1 MMSERARAPARLGR
15 RLFCAG
21 LSASATAQSL
31 GRTPYGGV
39 LRLAV
44 PWGLERIDPH
54 ALDDP
59 IAALFAAA
67 IADPLYAIDAL
78 GRPYPALAAGL
89 PQTTTRGV
97 ELALRPGLVT
107 ARGRPLEAA
116 DVVASLTRARR
127 RGALLPEARA
137 AGASDRLRLVFGGM
151 SIETLLEALVNPLA
165 AVLPRNF
172 SPLSPDATGPFAAEL
187 AQGHLL
193 LRRNPAAAR
202 GPAFLDAIEVHTA
215 PDLAEALRAFESGT
229 ADLGW
234 LGAGLHRARADAA
247 PFRGMGYGWAV
258 LRTGKRAGSWGA
270 PGVAQTLLDGIAP
283 EQLRHLGVESLEA
296 PVPGAA
302 VPWGGG
308 NVALQVA
315 DDAPQL
321 VLIARALAALLR
333 RPGHEIDVVPAPRAE
348 LSARRGT
355 RDFAL
360 MVDFIRALGPGRD
373 RIEEAFLSAEN
384 PDLAKNLSRR
394 FGSNARAVCRT
405 LTLGA
410 IGELWVAGAHDPAYQ
425 KLQGWQ
431 LGNVFRRQVSE

>member
-1 MMSERARAPARLGR
+1 VKSARAPARLGR

-21 LSASATAQSL
+21 LAASANALSL

-67 IADPLYAIDAL
+67 IADPLYALDAL
-78 GRPYPALAAGL
+78 GRPYPALAAAL
-89 PQTTTRGV
+89 PQTTARGV

-107 ARGRPLEAA
+107 ARGRALDAV
-116 DVVASLTRARR
+116 DVVASLARARR

-137 AGASDRLRLVFGGM
+137 AGASDRLRVVFSGV
-151 SIETLLEALVNPLA
+151 SSEALLEALVSPLA

-172 SPLSPDATGPFAAEL
+172 SPLAPDATGAFAAEL
-187 AQGHLL
+187 SQGHLL
-193 LRRNPAAAR
+193 LRRNPDAAR
-202 GPAFLDAIEVHTA
+202 GPSFLDAIEVHTA
-215 PDLAEALRAFESGT
+215 PDLAEALRAFESGA

-270 PGVAQTLLDGIAP
+270 PGVAQHLLDGIAP
-283 EQLRHLGVESLEA
+283 EQLRHLGLENLEA
-296 PVPGAA
+296 AVPGST
-302 VPWGGG
+302 PWGGG

-321 VLIARALAALLR
+321 VLIARALAALLSR
-333 RPGHEIDVVPAPRAE
+333 KGHEIEVILAPRAE

-384 PDLAKNLSRR
+384 PELAKNLSRR
-394 FGSNARAVCRT
+394 FGANARAVCRT

-410 IGELWVAGAHDPAYQ
+410 IGELWVAGAHDPAFQ
-425 KLQGWQ
+425 KLHGWQ
-431 LGNVFRRQVSE
+431 LGNVFRRQLGG